1 MKRVTKGDVIA
12 KSGYFYTP
20 SEHQKNVERQKAI
33 EDIRNYCKN
42 GRKEKIIVDQEP
54 VGVKA

>member
-1 MKRVTKGDVIA
+1 MKRVTPGDVIA

-20 SEHQKNVERQKAI
+20 AEHKKNVERQKAI
-33 EDIRNYCKN
+33 EDIRNYCK
-42 GRKEKIIVDQEP
+42 KQDHKIVDPEP